1 SSIPTNSMN
10 KTFATFSRD
19 LKKDKY
25 LESVLARF
33 LLLPSYRRFPD
44 NDEFVREVQI
54 RDLYNF
60 RSRSYWLRRL
70 ENHGRKERVPV
81 DEYTIEH
88 VMPQNENLSAEWQEA
103 LGPEWERVQRTL
115 LHTLGNLTLTGYN
128 SEYSDRSFAA
138 KRD

>member
-1 SSIPTNSMN
+1 ALSAETHPDLELAFRDIRELRVDVVFPFLLELYHDYDNKVLSREEFLQIARLVESYVFRRAVSSIPTNSMN

-54 RDLYNF
+54 RDLYHF
-60 RSRSYWLRRL
+60 RNRSYWLRRL
-70 ENHGRKERVPV
+70 ENH
-81 DEYTIEH
+81 
-88 VMPQNENLSAEWQEA
+88 
-103 LGPEWERVQRTL
+103 
-115 LHTLGNLTLTGYN
+115 
-128 SEYSDRSFAA
+128 
-138 KRD
+138 